1 MITMITNNGLW
12 EEQTRRLLSDKL
24 SELNKIKALVE
35 ELQKK
40 EARVKAE
47 AQAYELVL
55 EDYLKGAGRQFKTE
69 PDWLKLLENQTHKQ
83 QLLTIAEHSGGRIKN
98 SEATDLL
105 YTKHFIKAAKRA
117 TAYIM
122 VQRFLKEMREE
133 GRFEKIAPGE
143 YRLIGAQQNLLR

>member
-1 MITMITNNGLW
+1 MITNNGSW

-24 SELNKIKALVE
+24 SELNKIKAQVE
-35 ELQKK
+35 ELQEK
-40 EARVKAE
+40 EARAKAE

-55 EDYLKGAGRQFKTE
+55 EDYLKGAGRQFKIE

-83 QLLTIAEHSGGRIKN
+83 QLLTIAEHSGGRIRV

-122 VQRFLKEMREE
+122 IQRFLKEMREE
-133 GRFEKIAPGE
+133 GKFEKIAPGE
-143 YRLIGAQQNLLR
+143 YRLIDAQQNLLR

>member
-1 MITMITNNGLW
+1 MITNNGSW

-24 SELNKIKALVE
+24 SELNKIKTLGE

-40 EARVKAE
+40 EARVQAE

-55 EDYLKGAGRQFKTE
+55 EDYLKGAGRQFKIE

-83 QLLTIAEHSGGRIKN
+83 QLLTIAEHSGGRIRV

-122 VQRFLKEMREE
+122 IQRFLKEMREE
-133 GRFEKIAPGE
+133 GKFEKIAPGE
-143 YRLIGAQQNLLR
+143 YRLIGAQQNLLK

>member
-1 MITMITNNGLW
+1 MITNNGSW

-24 SELNKIKALVE
+24 SELNKIKTLVQ
-35 ELQKK
+35 ELQEK
-40 EARVKAE
+40 EARVQAE

-55 EDYLKGAGRQFKTE
+55 EDYLKGAGRQFKIE

-83 QLLTIAEHSGGRIKN
+83 QLLTIAEHSGGRIKI

-122 VQRFLKEMREE
+122 IQRFLKEMREE

-143 YRLIGAQQNLLR
+143 YRLIGALQSLLR

>member
-1 MITMITNNGLW
+1 MITNNGSW

-24 SELNKIKALVE
+24 SELNKIKAQIE
-35 ELQKK
+35 ELQEK
-40 EARVKAE
+40 EAKVKAE

-55 EDYLKGAGRQFKTE
+55 EDYLKGAGRQFKIE

-83 QLLTIAEHSGGRIKN
+83 QLLTIAEHSGGRIRV

-122 VQRFLKEMREE
+122 VQRFLKELREE

>member
-1 MITMITNNGLW
+1 MVTMITNNGSW

-24 SELNKIKALVE
+24 SELNKIKAQIE
-35 ELQKK
+35 ELQEK
-40 EARVKAE
+40 EAKVKAE

-55 EDYLKGAGRQFKTE
+55 EDYLKGAGRQFKIE

-83 QLLTIAEHSGGRIKN
+83 QLLTIAEHSGGRIRV

-122 VQRFLKEMREE
+122 VQRFLKELREE

>member
-1 MITMITNNGLW
+1 MITNNGSW

-24 SELNKIKALVE
+24 SELNKIKAQVE
-35 ELQKK
+35 ELQEK

-55 EDYLKGAGRQFKTE
+55 EDYLKGAGRQFKIE

-83 QLLTIAEHSGGRIKN
+83 QLLTIAEHSGGRIRV

-122 VQRFLKEMREE
+122 IQRFLKEMREE
-133 GRFEKIAPGE
+133 GKFEKIAPGE

>member
-1 MITMITNNGLW
+1 MITNNGSW

-24 SELNKIKALVE
+24 SELNKVKTLVQ
-35 ELQKK
+35 ELQEK
-40 EARVKAE
+40 EARIQAE
-47 AQAYELVL
+47 VQAYELVL
-55 EDYLKGAGRQFKTE
+55 EDYLKGAGRQFKIE

-83 QLLTIAEHSGGRIKN
+83 QLLTIAEHSGGRIKT

-122 VQRFLKEMREE
+122 IQRFLKEMKEE

>member
-1 MITMITNNGLW
+1 MITNNGSW

-24 SELNKIKALVE
+24 SELNKIKTLVQ
-35 ELQKK
+35 ELQEK
-40 EARVKAE
+40 EARVQAE

-69 PDWLKLLENQTHKQ
+69 PDWLKLLENQTHRQ
-83 QLLTIAEHSGGRIKN
+83 RLLIIAEHSGGRIRV

-122 VQRFLKEMREE
+122 IQRFLKEMREE
-133 GRFEKIAPGE
+133 GKFEKIAPGE
-143 YRLIGAQQNLLR
+143 YRLIDSQQNLLR